1 MTIEDKGAKEGKRN
15 SQEKVSWRNPLN
27 ESHWPEK
34 NFTACYSYKEIC
46 GTLLS
51 EGSYGQLYV
60 SLNKDDVEMA
70 ITLFVRSNI
79 TKEINHHLTVCQPFV
94 FHAIVHRGKSSCF
107 PSNSKE

>member
-1 MTIEDKGAKEGKRN
+1 LHCFVVLGIFERWKIAMTIEDKGAKEGKRN

-79 TKEINHHLTVCQPFV
+79 RSPK
-94 FHAIVHRGKSSCF
+94 KSIIT
-107 PSNSKE
+107 